1 MKRSRRFLLGALAAV
16 GLLTPVAA
24 GAAWPEKTIRIIV
37 PWGAGGTSDLSM
49 RKLAEITA
57 RSLGQTIVVENK
69 PGASGTI
76 GMAEMAKAPADGYTL
91 ALATGATVF
100 IAPNLR
106 PTPFD
111 PAKDITPIMNY
122 SGSYHGIVVPAD
134 SPWKSVD
141 DLLAEAKAK
150 PGVLTYATS
159 GTYDGAH
166 FGMLVVSRLKDVK
179 LVHVPFTGG
188 ATAMAAV
195 LGRHVSFAVQAGF
208 SEQVKAGKLR
218 LIGLLDGD
226 RMADFPEAPTL
237 REIGIDWEYPSI
249 MGVVGPARLPPAVR
263 SRIETALLEAAR
275 AKEFQDYMQSIQMPM
290 RLADSK
296 EFEAVIQR
304 EFARYGRA
312 AEEYGIKQQ

>member
-1 MKRSRRFLLGALAAV
+1 LGALAAAAF
-16 GLLTPVAA
+16 LTPMAA

-57 RSLGQTIVVENK
+57 RSLGQPIVVENK

-106 PTPFD
+106 ATPFD

-166 FGMLVVSRLKDVK
+166 FGMLVISRLKDVRF
-179 LVHVPFTGG
+179 VHVPFTGG
-188 ATAMAAV
+188 ATAMTAV

-226 RMADFPEAPTL
+226 RMAEFPEAPTL

-249 MGVVGPARLPPAVR
+249 MGIVGPARLPPAVR
-263 SRIETALLEAAR
+263 SRLETALLEAAR
-275 AKEFQDYMQSIQMPM
+275 TKEFQDYMQTIQMPM

-304 EFARYGRA
+304 EFARYGKA
-312 AEEYGIKQQ
+312 AAEYGIKQ